1 MTQTK
6 SQTQRIFAH
15 ISKGWAITPM
25 QALNK
30 FGCLR
35 LAARINDLKKLGIP
49 VVSKMVHKNG
59 VKFASYTLGG
69 YRA

>member
-1 MTQTK
+1 MTKTK
-6 SQTQRIFAH
+6 SQTQRIFNH
-15 ISKGWAITPM
+15 LCRGFKLTPL

-49 VVSKMVHKNG
+49 VVSKMVYKDG
-59 VKFASYTLGG
+59 VKFAQYSLGG
-69 YRA
+69 YKP